1 VRFVNYLLIIRG
13 GFIILIF
20 HLRLRLITYKFN
32 SSNTLFVQKNY
43 KEEKRRIS
51 KDAAIAQPQ
60 RTRLKITGF
69 IERPAQSF
77 IVA

>member
-1 VRFVNYLLIIRG
+1 MV
-13 GFIILIF
+13 FIIIF
-20 HLRLRLITYKFN
+20 HLILRLITYKFN
-32 SSNTLFVQKNY
+32 SSKTLFIQENY

-51 KDAAIAQPQ
+51 KDATIAQPQ

-77 IVA
+77 IEA